1 MADVLLLAVLLSS
14 LVGCTSLPVF
24 RNVVDSADVNAAS
37 VATRPATVR
46 VAQLPAQIPAPQF
59 DTIAPS
65 PRSAG
70 AGSLGSSISAPQP
83 FRWEQLASSA
93 GRRSIDGVTIGDSG
107 YRTLV
112 IGSLAGDDP
121 VAVTLAENLA
131 RHLHENS
138 LIVGGIQTT
147 ILRNL
152 NPDGEASHRME
163 NSAGVYL
170 NREFLPQDAQTAAQ
184 PEVQF
189 LLDYLQTRQPRRV
202 IHLRTHS
209 QGLIASGPA
218 SADIARET
226 AEWLG
231 FELMILPGA
240 AAEGTLERRLS
251 AGPTEIVT
259 LAIPS
264 SVSRDQ
270 TWDLYGGALINL
282 LQSEDYRSREV
293 ARKKPN
299 ATSADSRSTKSRRYN
314 RPRNP

>member
-1 MADVLLLAVLLSS
+1 MAVLLSS

-163 NSAGVYL
+163 NS
-170 NREFLPQDAQTAAQ
+170 
-184 PEVQF
+184 
-189 LLDYLQTRQPRRV
+189 
-202 IHLRTHS
+202 
-209 QGLIASGPA
+209 
-218 SADIARET
+218 
-226 AEWLG
+226 
-231 FELMILPGA
+231 
-240 AAEGTLERRLS
+240 
-251 AGPTEIVT
+251 
-259 LAIPS
+259 
-264 SVSRDQ
+264 
-270 TWDLYGGALINL
+270 
-282 LQSEDYRSREV
+282 
-293 ARKKPN
+293 
-299 ATSADSRSTKSRRYN
+299 
-314 RPRNP
+314 